1 MIKELTDAY
10 AMLECSQCGKLFR
23 VDAAV
28 GRDGKPIS
36 PKQLAD
42 DPFSGALMKAAMEN
56 QVCDECIA
64 ANQKKVREQEANDAL
79 KYRISQSAMLME
91 EAGVPR
97 NMRGISKPPN
107 RGMANFL
114 WKNQDRNILLVGNT
128 GVGKTTSACA
138 CLERMRIMK
147 DIPVK
152 YINLS
157 SLVMKM
163 NAVSRFGSKETPLAF
178 MDNLDA
184 FSIVCIDE
192 AFEKTRQTD
201 MTSEILYM
209 LIDSATSGAYRFKLW
224 LLGNLKRN
232 AIQNMFGD
240 YEPVMRRFEQFFLC
254 CYLDQNGTVV
264 NGNINELKGYRS

>member
-1 MIKELTDAY
+1 MIKELTDTY
-10 AMLECSQCGKLFR
+10 VLLECPQCGKQFR
-23 VDAAV
+23 IEASI
-28 GRDGKPIS
+28 GRDGLPIS
-36 PKQLAD
+36 PKQLAED
-42 DPFSGALMKAAMEN
+42 SFSGSLMKASLET

-64 ANQKKVREQEANDAL
+64 VNQQKVREQEANDAL
-79 KYRISQSAMLME
+79 KFRISQSSTLLE
-91 EAGVPR
+91 EAGIPR

-107 RGMANFL
+107 RNMANFF
-114 WKNQDRNILLVGNT
+114 WKNQDKNILIIGNT

-147 DIPVK
+147 DIPIK
-152 YINLS
+152 YVNLS

-184 FSIVCIDE
+184 FHVVCIDE

-232 AIQNMFGD
+232 SIQNMFGD
-240 YEPVMRRFEQFFLC
+240 YEPVMRRFEQFFVC
-254 CYLDQNGTVV
+254 CSLDQKGLVANI
-264 NGNINELKGYRS
+264 NINELR